1 MIGNQIM
8 HKSAYNNAQLF
19 YNKYCKSDTTKRV
32 LDVGSWDGGNGS
44 LKNIFVGHNYIG
56 LDVQA
61 GPNVDV
67 VGTSHNIPFDNSTF
81 DIIVSSSCF
90 EHDEFFWITFL
101 EMCRV
106 LKTSGY
112 IYICAPSSGPYHPTK
127 CPSDSWRFYPDSWR
141 SLSRWAIKNE
151 YKINLVESYID
162 KNHYPPDDNWQDSIG
177 IFHKY
182 E

>member
-1 MIGNQIM
+1 M

-44 LKNIFVGHNYIG
+44 LKSIFIGHNYTG
-56 LDVQA
+56 LDVQV

-90 EHDEFFWITFL
+90 EHDEFFLDNI
-101 EMCRV
+101 
-106 LKTSGY
+106 SG
-112 IYICAPSSGPYHPTK
+112 
-127 CPSDSWRFYPDSWR
+127 D
-141 SLSRWAIKNE
+141 
-151 YKINLVESYID
+151 V
-162 KNHYPPDDNWQDSIG
+162 
-177 IFHKY
+177 
-182 E
+182 